1 MLHIKK
7 YFSKILV
14 SGTLILMNSC
24 VDSSSSSSDAESID
38 LSPLVEKQALFEKKL
53 NQIVKKIDN
62 LQIAVNKIKT
72 APPSAADNKKNDKP
86 KRKPSDPNYVH
97 NIPQGD
103 SYIKGNPNAKVTIT
117 EFFDFQW
124 PYCARSVSLIDD
136 ILKKYPDDVKV
147 VFKSFPLG
155 SHKQAFKAA
164 KYAIAAGRQGKFN
177 EMFHAIFSNDAWKKL
192 RSNEDLP
199 LQLAAEIGLDIDQLN
214 KDMNDPTIDAQIQ
227 QEYDQLKA
235 LGSSYE
241 TDEYAGVRLAVPK
254 FFINGREPAGRGLA
268 DWSKVIEEELK
279 K

>member
-7 YFSKILV
+7 YFSLLFV
-14 SGTLILMNSC
+14 SGALMLMNSC
-24 VDSSSSSSDAESID
+24 MDFSQETSDTESID

-72 APPSAADNKKNDKP
+72 APPAAADNKKNDKP
-86 KRKPSDPNYVH
+86 KRKPADPNYVH

-136 ILKKYPDDVKV
+136 ILKKYPDDVKI

-155 SHKQAFKAA
+155 SHKQAFKAS

-177 EMFHAIFSNDAWKKL
+177 EMFHAIFANDTWKQL
-192 RSNEDLP
+192 RSDEDLP
-199 LQLAAEIGLDIDQLN
+199 LKLAAELGLDLAQLD

-235 LGSSYE
+235 LGNSYE